1 METTQETG
9 LQRFETI
16 VSLVKNNKP
25 VIAEKI
31 KKAIDTLTLIIAIDT
46 EEQDTFAN
54 SVLVKCNA
62 TLPVVE
68 GLRKEYTS
76 ILDEWKKG
84 EMALES
90 TLKKEMDRVRT
101 LRNDRANKIA
111 EANRVKAAEIERTKN
126 HEKEVARIKNQMVQ
140 DVEIGVAQR
149 INQGEQAIVGIING
163 MTLETF
169 DVQAKRLDFKPALKE
184 DLFRGFLAVDYDQN
198 IVPYDEFKEIVDK
211 AFVHFD
217 FKKCNEKYV
226 EAVLKVVAK
235 WKATLP
241 AKRKELEVI
250 AKATGEQAE
259 LLKQAAAK
267 MALRTAQ
274 ELSAGLATQEG
285 AIKEKAKEAQSNA
298 VLDAEFK
305 SQIAAQ
311 GIQEQSGVRGV
322 ISYRLADENPMRVV
336 EAISRAMINVFADPA
351 FKGIYKRDKAG
362 IPKRDDKGQAEYID
376 PIQGWLDLLAK
387 VKPSPEF
394 EGVVKTEDK
403 TTIAKS

>member
-1 METTQETG
+1 M
-9 LQRFETI
+9 
-16 VSLVKNNKP
+16 SLVKNNKP

-31 KKAIDTLTLIIAIDT
+31 KKAIEALTLIT
-46 EEQDTFAN
+46 SVESEEQDTFAN

-76 ILDEWKKG
+76 IIDEWKKG

-101 LRNDRANKIA
+101 LRNDRANRIAADNRAAA
-111 EANRVKAAEIERTKN
+111 EAIERTKN
-126 HEKEVARIKNQMVQ
+126 HDKEVARIKNQMVQ
-140 DVEIGVAQR
+140 DVELGVAQR
-149 INQGEQAIVGIING
+149 INRGEQAIVGIING

-169 DVQAKRLDFKPALKE
+169 DVQAKRLDFKPALE
-184 DLFRGFLAVDYDQN
+184 EELFRGFLAVGYDN
-198 IVPYDEFKEIVDK
+198 TLVPYDEFKEIVDK
-211 AFVHFD
+211 AFIHFD
-217 FKKCNEKYV
+217 FKKCNDRYV

-241 AKRKELEVI
+241 AKRKELEAI
-250 AKATGEQAE
+250 AKATGD
-259 LLKQAAAK
+259 AAAK
-267 MALRTAQ
+267 LKADADAKAARAAQ
-274 ELSAGLATQEG
+274 ELSAGLASQEG
-285 AIKEKAKEAQSNA
+285 AIKEKAKEAQNTA
-298 VLDAEFK
+298 VLDAEF
-305 SQIAAQ
+305 SAQIAAQ
-311 GIQEQSGVRGV
+311 SLKEQSGVRGV
-322 ISYRLADENPMRVV
+322 ISYRLADETPMKVV
-336 EAISRAMINVFADPA
+336 ETISRAMINVFADPA

-362 IPKRDDKGQAEYID
+362 IPKRDDKGLPEYID

-394 EGVVKTEDK
+394 EGVVKTEDV